1 MLPAY
6 CTNVVAGRTIKE
18 TCEHV
23 QRVFVP
29 VRDRVSP
36 NGMLPLGLW
45 LSARSAEQL
54 SESIGG
60 GAELRD
66 RLAAVGLSIVTLNGF
81 PYHDFHGSEVKLRVY
96 EPHWANT
103 RRALHTQR
111 LADLLPDLLMPG
123 TRTASISTLPLGWR
137 ALFSQEGCGAS
148 IGIASAL
155 LEQTVRH
162 LARLEDRTGIRVT
175 VDLEPEPGC
184 MLDRA
189 ADVVGFFEHALQT
202 RRGEPDPRR
211 YIGVCHDVCHAAV
224 MFEDQRAV
232 LRAYRTAGISVNKVQ
247 VSSAVVA
254 NGSAESLV
262 ALAEFSEPRY
272 LHQTCVRAPGG
283 VVQFFED
290 LPHALS
296 AGHKDLASEWRTHF
310 HVPIFATQLGHLGTT
325 QAAIL
330 ECLAEIDSWPSHER
344 PVLEI
349 ETYAWDVLP
358 SAIREEPELIDGI
371 AREITW
377 CAEQIGGTGGVC
389 HGEDA

>member
-1 MLPAY
+1 
-6 CTNVVAGRTIKE
+6 VAGRTIRE

-23 QRVFVP
+23 ERVFVP

-36 NGMLPLGLW
+36 NGMLPIGLW
-45 LSARSAEQL
+45 LSARAAEQL

-60 GAELRD
+60 GTELRD
-66 RLAAVGLSIVTLNGF
+66 RLAAAGLSIVTLNGF
-81 PYHDFHGSEVKLRVY
+81 PYQDFHGSEVKLRVY

-111 LADLLPDLLMPG
+111 LADLLPDLLTPG
-123 TRTASISTLPLGWR
+123 ARTASISTLPLGWR

-232 LRAYRTAGISVNKVQ
+232 LHAYRTAGISVNKVQ

-254 NGSAESLV
+254 NGSTESLA
-262 ALAEFSEPRY
+262 ALAAFSEPRY
-272 LHQTCVRAPGG
+272 LHQTCVRTSDG
-283 VVQFFED
+283 VVKFFED
-290 LPHALS
+290 LPLALS
-296 AGHKDLASEWRTHF
+296 AGNSDVASEWRTHF
-310 HVPIFATQLGHLGTT
+310 HVPIFAAHLGGLGTT
-325 QAAIL
+325 QSATL
-330 ECLAEIDSWPSHER
+330 DCLTEIDSWPSDQR

-358 SAIREEPELIDGI
+358 SAIRDESDLVDGI

-377 CAEQIGGTGGVC
+377 CTEQIGGTGGV
-389 HGEDA
+389 HQKEGA

>member
-1 MLPAY
+1 M
-6 CTNVVAGRTIKE
+6 AGRTIKE

-23 QRVFVP
+23 ERVFVP
-29 VRDRVSP
+29 VRDRVPP
-36 NGMLPLGLW
+36 NGMLPIGLW
-45 LSARSAEQL
+45 LSARAAEQL

-60 GAELRD
+60 GTELRD
-66 RLAAVGLSIVTLNGF
+66 RLAAAGLSIVTLNGF
-81 PYHDFHGSEVKLRVY
+81 PYQDFHGSEVKLRVY

-111 LADLLPDLLMPG
+111 LADLLPDLLTPG
-123 TRTASISTLPLGWR
+123 ARTASISTLPLGWR

-211 YIGVCHDVCHAAV
+211 YIGVCHDICHAAV

-232 LRAYRTAGISVNKVQ
+232 LHAYRTAGISVNKVQ

-254 NGSAESLV
+254 NGSTESLA
-262 ALAEFSEPRY
+262 ALAAFSEPRY
-272 LHQTCVRAPGG
+272 LHQTCVRGPDG
-283 VVQFFED
+283 VVKFFED
-290 LPHALS
+290 LPLALS
-296 AGHKDLASEWRTHF
+296 AGNSDVASEWRTHF
-310 HVPIFATQLGHLGTT
+310 HVPIFAAHLGGLGTT
-325 QAAIL
+325 QSAIL
-330 ECLAEIDSWPSHER
+330 DCLTEIDSWPSDQR

-358 SAIREEPELIDGI
+358 SAIRDESDLVDGI

-377 CAEQIGGTGGVC
+377 CTEQIGGTGGV
-389 HGEDA
+389 HQKEGA

>member
-1 MLPAY
+1 
-6 CTNVVAGRTIKE
+6 
-18 TCEHV
+18 
-23 QRVFVP
+23 
-29 VRDRVSP
+29 
-36 NGMLPLGLW
+36 MLPLGLW

-54 SESIGG
+54 TESIGG

-81 PYHDFHGSEVKLRVY
+81 PYQDFHGSEVKLRVY

-123 TRTASISTLPLGWR
+123 MRTASISTLPLGWR

-148 IGIASAL
+148 VGIASAL

-162 LARLEDRTGIRVT
+162 LARIEDRTGIRIT

-189 ADVVGFFEHALQT
+189 ADVVSFFEHALQP

-232 LRAYRTAGISVNKVQ
+232 LRAYRTAGISVNKIQ

-254 NGSAESLV
+254 TGNAESLV
-262 ALAEFSEPRY
+262 ALAAFSEPRY
-272 LHQTCVRAPGG
+272 LHQTCVRSPDGG
-283 VVQFFED
+283 VTFFED
-290 LPHALS
+290 IPWRELQAHMALQANGVRTFTYLYLQHIWAALALHKTPLLNVFPRWNHGHPPSVPSLRLRHTRGMYYQALPVMNQAL
-296 AGHKDLASEWRTHF
+296 LM
-310 HVPIFATQLGHLGTT
+310 
-325 QAAIL
+325 
-330 ECLAEIDSWPSHER
+330 
-344 PVLEI
+344 
-349 ETYAWDVLP
+349 
-358 SAIREEPELIDGI
+358 EL
-371 AREITW
+371 
-377 CAEQIGGTGGVC
+377 CKK
-389 HGEDA
+389 

>member
-1 MLPAY
+1 MLP
-6 CTNVVAGRTIKE
+6 I
-18 TCEHV
+18 
-23 QRVFVP
+23 
-29 VRDRVSP
+29 
-36 NGMLPLGLW
+36 GLW
-45 LSARSAEQL
+45 LSARAAEQL

-60 GAELRD
+60 GTELRD
-66 RLAAVGLSIVTLNGF
+66 RLAAAGLSIVTLNGF
-81 PYHDFHGSEVKLRVY
+81 PYQDFHGSEVKLRVY

-111 LADLLPDLLMPG
+111 LADLLPDLLTPG
-123 TRTASISTLPLGWR
+123 ARTASISTLPLGWR

-211 YIGVCHDVCHAAV
+211 YIGVCHDICHAAV

-232 LRAYRTAGISVNKVQ
+232 LHAYRTAGISVNKVQ

-254 NGSAESLV
+254 NGSAESLA
-262 ALAEFSEPRY
+262 ALAAFSEPRY
-272 LHQTCVRAPGG
+272 LHQTCVRAPDG
-283 VVQFFED
+283 VVKFFED
-290 LPHALS
+290 LPLALS
-296 AGHKDLASEWRTHF
+296 AGNSDVASEWRTHF
-310 HVPIFATQLGHLGTT
+310 HVPIFAAHLGGLGTT
-325 QAAIL
+325 QSAIPD
-330 ECLAEIDSWPSHER
+330 CLTEIDSWPSDQR

-358 SAIREEPELIDGI
+358 SAIRDESDLVDGI

-377 CAEQIGGTGGVC
+377 CTEQIGGTGGV
-389 HGEDA
+389 HQKEGA